1 MRDFIEDDFDVTSL
15 KRNISGKK
23 KKINSKAKGNRFE
36 NKIAKSLNER
46 FNTKEFCRTP
56 GSGAFATTHKLPEYL
71 KVYGDLITP
80 KDFKYI
86 IECKKGYNEEQ
97 ICDLLNPKSNISK
110 MIAQASRDSEKCSK
124 KFFLIIG
131 QDRKDPI
138 AITNDLDLPVE
149 GNMFVGV
156 SGGSRVMIVSLKELL
171 KVRDSHFF
179 E

>member
-1 MRDFIEDDFDVTSL
+1 MKDFIKDDFDVTAL
-15 KRNISGKK
+15 KRNIRGKK
-23 KKINSKAKGNRFE
+23 TKINSKAKGNRFE

-86 IECKKGYNEEQ
+86 VECKKGYNEEQ
-97 ICDLLNPKSNISK
+97 ICDLLNPKSTISK

-124 KFFLIIG
+124 KFLLIIG

-138 AITNDLDLPVE
+138 AITNDLNLPV
-149 GNMFVGV
+149 
-156 SGGSRVMIVSLKELL
+156 GGSRFTGKSGETTIMIVSLKELL
-171 KVRDSHFF
+171 RVCDSYFF
-179 E
+179 K